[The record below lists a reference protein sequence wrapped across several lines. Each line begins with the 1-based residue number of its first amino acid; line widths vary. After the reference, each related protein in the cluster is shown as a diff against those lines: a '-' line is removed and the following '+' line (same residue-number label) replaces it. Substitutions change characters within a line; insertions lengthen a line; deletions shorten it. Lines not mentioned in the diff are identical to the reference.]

1 MNVTKSVRELLLGVF
16 GGTGCIL
23 ILLGIQALSNK
34 GNWIIF
40 MVGGVLLLV
49 GALFIAS
56 KFKETVDRPVQKK

>member
-1 MNVTKSVRELLLGVF
+1 MNVSKSVRELALGVL
-16 GGTGCIL
+16 GGTGCIS

-49 GALFIAS
+49 GALVIAS
-56 KFKETVDRPVQKK
+56 KFKEPVDRPVPKR

>member
-1 MNVTKSVRELLLGVF
+1 MNVSKTVRELLLGVL

-49 GALFIAS
+49 GSLFIAS
-56 KFKETVDRPVQKK
+56 KSKEPVNRP

>member
-1 MNVTKSVRELLLGVF
+1 MNVTKSVRELVLGVL
-16 GGTGCIL
+16 GGTGCIS
-23 ILLGIQALSNK
+23 ILLGIQALLNK

-56 KFKETVDRPVQKK
+56 KFKEPVNRPLPKK

>member
-1 MNVTKSVRELLLGVF
+1 MNVSKTVRELVLGLL
-16 GGTGCIL
+16 GGTGCIS

-40 MVGGVLLLV
+40 MVGGVLLFV

-56 KFKETVDRPVQKK
+56 RFKEPVNRPLPQK

>member
-1 MNVTKSVRELLLGVF
+1 MNVSKTVRELLLGVL
-16 GGTGCIL
+16 GGTGCIS

-49 GALFIAS
+49 GAIFIAS
-56 KFKETVDRPVQKK
+56 KFKEPVNRPLPKK